1 MVKKNTDAKRGYIDE
16 QVSLQN
22 TGTSVNP
29 LENFNI
35 GYEGMSGY
43 NGYPVVFGA
52 NKTWETSNTIDYI
65 KLNAYGNLNESV
77 VCCCNSHYYY
87 SICMERSY

>member
-1 MVKKNTDAKRGYIDE
+1 MQK
-16 QVSLQN
+16 

-35 GYEGMSGY
+35 SYEGMSGY

-52 NKTWETSNTIDYI
+52 SKTWESLSDVYGYTSNVTNTTIHVTHTEHAGNGLLFSYI
-65 KLNAYGNLNESV
+65 KKTE
-77 VCCCNSHYYY
+77 H
-87 SICMERSY
+87 